1 MIVLLNQYKNA
12 RKELRNMLAALGD
25 SERDIDDKKKINSM
39 INSTS
44 DIIEWLET
52 GVNPYFQQGIDVNH
66 AYHIKHMEN
75 MDLIPDI
82 AEQITEEREPL
93 VLTDEQKKVLQK
105 VFNTLSD
112 RERDCFLLHEGQNM
126 SMSEVGEKLG
136 ISKASVQTYVK
147 RAKEKVKELV
157 R

>member
-1 MIVLLNQYKNA
+1 
-12 RKELRNMLAALGD
+12 MLAALGD

>member
-1 MIVLLNQYKNA
+1 
-12 RKELRNMLAALGD
+12 MLAALGD

-52 GVNPYFQQGIDVNH
+52 GVNPYFQQGVDVNH
-66 AYHIKHMEN
+66 AYHIKHVGN

-126 SMSEVGEKLG
+126 SMSEVGKKLG
-136 ISKASVQTYVK
+136 IAKTTVQNHIENARKKISRLVK
-147 RAKEKVKELV
+147 
-157 R
+157 